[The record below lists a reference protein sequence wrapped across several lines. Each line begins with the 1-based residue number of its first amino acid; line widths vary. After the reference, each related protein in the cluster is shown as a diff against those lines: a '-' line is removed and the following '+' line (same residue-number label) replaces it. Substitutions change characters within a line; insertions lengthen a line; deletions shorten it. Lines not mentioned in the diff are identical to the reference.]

1 MWPQG
6 GNRVK
11 RNGEK
16 VTETVKDLFFLRN
29 DRFWPITAVRDGQL
43 SARSSH
49 SAHGTK
55 RSNELKGEDG
65 ISVEKAN

>member
-16 VTETVKDLFFLRN
+16 VTETVTDFFFFRN

-43 SARSSH
+43 SAKSRLSLRVIGAEILSYSLLH
-49 SAHGTK
+49 
-55 RSNELKGEDG
+55 
-65 ISVEKAN
+65 

>member
-16 VTETVKDLFFLRN
+16 VTETVTDLFFLRN

-43 SARSSH
+43 SAKSRLSLRVIGAEILSYSLLH
-49 SAHGTK
+49 
-55 RSNELKGEDG
+55 
-65 ISVEKAN
+65 